1 MKNKYY
7 IFIHIKDL
15 YSTAEC
21 LKRGFDPETKN
32 LVVAKYERSNETK
45 CLDVSAAM
53 KRLGVKGDS
62 RLFDIPKEIKYVIA
76 EPSMSLYYEYSAAV
90 YEILLRYISKDKICV
105 NTPTE
110 IFVDVTDYITERK
123 ETAREIS
130 AKLQSVIYDELKI
143 KVDSG
148 IGTNLYFAKTAAML
162 TQGGITFLDEK
173 LYREKVLNTAL
184 LKDFWFVTDEEAELL
199 KAASFQ
205 TLSDVLQNGGGENC
219 PVSKRRFK
227 MICECARGD
236 IPVNLVNLKL
246 GKLRITDKSIFPI
259 MRTKAFQNALANAE
273 RRVVP
278 KIEFSMEAFETVKEK
293 LKNLEKDKTVN
304 LIYYGG
310 GVYIKLCGVI
320 SEIDAKN
327 QSLTVVDKTLSF
339 SDIMEIF

>member
-1 MKNKYY
+1 M
-7 IFIHIKDL
+7 
-15 YSTAEC
+15 
-21 LKRGFDPETKN
+21 
-32 LVVAKYERSNETK
+32 
-45 CLDVSAAM
+45 
-53 KRLGVKGDS
+53 
-62 RLFDIPKEIKYVIA
+62 
-76 EPSMSLYYEYSAAV
+76 
-90 YEILLRYISKDKICV
+90 
-105 NTPTE
+105 
-110 IFVDVTDYITERK
+110 
-123 ETAREIS
+123 
-130 AKLQSVIYDELKI
+130 
-143 KVDSG
+143 
-148 IGTNLYFAKTAAML
+148 
-162 TQGGITFLDEK
+162 DEK